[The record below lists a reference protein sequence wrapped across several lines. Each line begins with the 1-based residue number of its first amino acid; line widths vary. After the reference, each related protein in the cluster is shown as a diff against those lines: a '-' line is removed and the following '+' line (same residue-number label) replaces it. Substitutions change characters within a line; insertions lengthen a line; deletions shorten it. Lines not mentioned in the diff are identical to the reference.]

1 MKAHEYC
8 AQSEEGRNPC
18 EASAMSRRG
27 SEAGL
32 QTEEPA
38 TAPSCYSYPF
48 FFFASGDCCCLD
60 SVGSS
65 ASTSTLSSPLISQ
78 KSAQRAQL
86 VRASPRATQ
95 NFVPADNRSQ
105 HWESGWNCIAH
116 SLYASLRWRADQ
128 RLTFK
133 LKMKKQFSF
142 IGGKKSISIN
152 IFHMYRCSSVN
163 VASRN

>member
-1 MKAHEYC
+1 M
-8 AQSEEGRNPC
+8 
-18 EASAMSRRG
+18 RG
-27 SEAGL
+27 IGN
-32 QTEEPA
+32 EPA
-38 TAPSCYSYPF
+38 WLRGRLADRGASNSTIMLLLSIL
-48 FFFASGDCCCLD
+48 FFASGDCCCLD

-133 LKMKKQFSF
+133 LKMKKQFLF

>member
-1 MKAHEYC
+1 M
-8 AQSEEGRNPC
+8 
-18 EASAMSRRG
+18 RG
-27 SEAGL
+27 IGN
-32 QTEEPA
+32 EPA
-38 TAPSCYSYPF
+38 WLRGRLADRGASNSTIMLLLSIL
-48 FFFASGDCCCLD
+48 FFASGDCCCLD